1 MMSTCGLEKQDVSSH
16 THTQGTYKHTK
27 NSEKKEKKE
36 KKKKKK
42 KKIRA
47 SVLGGVVRRV
57 AAHWSLLV
65 LAACLAAR
73 VHHWCVPRCPPRVEL
88 VRVVD

>member
-27 NSEKKEKKE
+27 NSEKKEE
-36 KKKKKK
+36 KKKKT
-42 KKIRA
+42 RA

>member
-27 NSEKKEKKE
+27 NSEKKEKK
-36 KKKKKK
+36 KKKT
-42 KKIRA
+42 RA